1 MPRHR
6 DVLYG
11 EYTLTEGG
19 ETCINARIYQVQ
31 PAAGFA
37 HEVKARGGKV
47 AIFNVEY
54 TPDPEFDFKPDFLF
68 LGPCEETLPKVLFD
82 VN

>member
-1 MPRHR
+1 MVP
-6 DVLYG
+6 
-11 EYTLTEGG
+11 T
-19 ETCINARIYQVQ
+19 NAQRTSQVQ

-37 HEVKARGGKV
+37 YEIKARGGKV

-54 TPDPEFDFKPDFLF
+54 TPDPDLSDYKPDFLF

-82 VN
+82 IN